1 MRSGKTLAL
10 ASAVALVSVSAA
22 ARGPFKTSAEQAAIE
37 PSRLQR
43 IAVVDERYQSYNVEM
58 AEVIGAR
65 FWKPYPRDAA
75 GRPTLPPAK
84 PPGGRGGFGID
95 PDMFAARPPADL
107 ANARL
112 RALASAL
119 GPAYVRVSGTWA
131 NSVYFHDTDGPA
143 PAAPP
148 PGFQGVLTRAQ
159 WKGVV
164 EFAKAVDAKI
174 VTSFAVSAGVR
185 DSAGVWTP
193 DQTRRLLAFTK
204 SVGGEITAAEL
215 FNEPTIPSAGG
226 APAGYDAAAFARD
239 IAVFRTFARQSAP
252 RMLLV
257 GPGSAGEGV
266 ALIPPSLG
274 MIKTED
280 LLAAAPGPVFDVFS
294 YHFYGAVSQRCA
306 SMMGP
311 GYGTTPEAALT
322 DEWLSRTERVR
333 AFYAG
338 LRDRFAPGAP
348 MWLTET
354 AEAACGGNPWA
365 TTFRDSFR
373 YLYQLGQLAKQG
385 VQAVM
390 HNTLAASEYAL
401 IDHTTLEPRPNYWAA
416 LLWRRLMGPTVLDA
430 GAASP
435 GVHLYA
441 HCMAG
446 KPGGVTLLAINAH
459 QSGVASLAL
468 AAAAERYTLA
478 ARGLDEVRVLLN
490 GRELAVG
497 TGNRLPTFQPERVP
511 AGQVELSPASITF
524 LAVPGAGNPGC
535 R

>member
-1 MRSGKTLAL
+1 
-10 ASAVALVSVSAA
+10 
-22 ARGPFKTSAEQAAIE
+22 
-37 PSRLQR
+37 
-43 IAVVDERYQSYNVEM
+43 
-58 AEVIGAR
+58 
-65 FWKPYPRDAA
+65 
-75 GRPTLPPAK
+75 
-84 PPGGRGGFGID
+84 
-95 PDMFAARPPADL
+95 
-107 ANARL
+107 
-112 RALASAL
+112 
-119 GPAYVRVSGTWA
+119 
-131 NSVYFHDTDGPA
+131 
-143 PAAPP
+143 
-148 PGFQGVLTRAQ
+148 
-159 WKGVV
+159 
-164 EFAKAVDAKI
+164 
-174 VTSFAVSAGVR
+174 
-185 DSAGVWTP
+185 
-193 DQTRRLLAFTK
+193 
-204 SVGGEITAAEL
+204 
-215 FNEPTIPSAGG
+215 
-226 APAGYDAAAFARD
+226 
-239 IAVFRTFARQSAP
+239 
-252 RMLLV
+252 MLLV

-373 YLYQLGQLAKQG
+373 YLDQLGQLAKQG